1 MMHTIHQPYPP
12 LPPLPPTTGPSD
24 IQLLVDYQRGHREDM
39 AAIRAE
45 QVLTG
50 VYTPQRPISCWEQ
63 TVPGYREE
71 VTVRLYR
78 PQAVADA
85 TPAVLYMHG
94 GAWCKGSIDT
104 THEYCLALA
113 DLSGALVVS
122 VAYHL
127 APEFPYPHGI
137 EDCYQVLCWM
147 WKQAEVL
154 GIDREDITLS
164 GDSAGGNF
172 SAGLSLMVRDRGEV
186 SVKNQ
191 ILLYPGLSMRAEDG
205 VGGRDPDAMLSM
217 QIVVDWYLGGAA
229 SQQPYIT
236 PLAAADLSGLPRTL
250 LAVAALD
257 GMRFCQRTY
266 AQAIEQAGNMI
277 TVVEFE
283 NTPHGFICDHRCL
296 QQLEDMAGLAAD
308 FIREKL

>member
-1 MMHTIHQPYPP
+1 MIHTIHRSY
-12 LPPLPPTTGPSD
+12 PPLPPTTGPSD
-24 IQLLVDYQRGHREDM
+24 IQLLVDYQREHRGDL
-39 AAIRAE
+39 ATIRAE
-45 QVLTG
+45 QVLAG
-50 VYTPQRPISCWEQ
+50 VYVPQRPISCQEQ

-78 PQAVADA
+78 PQTETGPV
-85 TPAVLYMHG
+85 PAVLYMHG

-147 WKQAEVL
+147 WEQAEVL
-154 GIDREDITLS
+154 GIEREDITLS

-172 SAGLSLMVRDRGEV
+172 SAGLSLMVRDRGDV

-229 SQQPYIT
+229 PQQPYIT
-236 PLAAADLSGLPRTL
+236 PLASADLSGLPHTL

-257 GMRFCQRTY
+257 GMRFCQHTY
-266 AQAIEQAGNMI
+266 AQAIEKAGNAV

-296 QQLEDMAGLAAD
+296 QQLQDMARLAAN
-308 FIREKL
+308 FIRERS